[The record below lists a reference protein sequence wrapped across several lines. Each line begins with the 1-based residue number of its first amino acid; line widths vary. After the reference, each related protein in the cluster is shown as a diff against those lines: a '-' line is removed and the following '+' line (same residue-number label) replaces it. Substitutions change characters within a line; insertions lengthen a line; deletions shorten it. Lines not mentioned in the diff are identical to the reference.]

1 MKLVTDSVQSK
12 LEIYKRIGT
21 GLAFILFPLIFSFA
35 FAIHPGLLNPHLF
48 SEKGL
53 IMRAYGNDFLAFGH
67 VLVLLCTPLLIV
79 VALQFM
85 KLLDRG
91 LSAWAGFIGGII
103 AVLGAVMLAA
113 DKGAFCLTMSA
124 LNTLPETE
132 FSQMMPGLL
141 AIFSKSGWMVLLWG
155 VICLPVGFAIQA
167 IALLKTNVIP
177 RWQSALFLIG
187 VLLVGT
193 PDGLEIVNLTASILM
208 AIAMVPYGIRTIAN
222 KDSFGMQAA

>member
-48 SEKGL
+48 SEKEL